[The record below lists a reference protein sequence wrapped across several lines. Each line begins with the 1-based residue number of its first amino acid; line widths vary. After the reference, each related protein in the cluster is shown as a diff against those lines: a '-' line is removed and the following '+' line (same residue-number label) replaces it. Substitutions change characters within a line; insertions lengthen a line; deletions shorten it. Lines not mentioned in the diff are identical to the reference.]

1 MNKKIEWKL
10 LNLGSN
16 ITDNMLCAFIFLK
29 EWKERFWNNTFF
41 KILHVSMFNSIAN
54 TRLSQTQKQQD
65 TRIFKGHEQ
74 SMTKKRA

>member
-1 MNKKIEWKL
+1 
-10 LNLGSN
+10 
-16 ITDNMLCAFIFLK
+16 
-29 EWKERFWNNTFF
+29 
-41 KILHVSMFNSIAN
+41 MFNSIAN